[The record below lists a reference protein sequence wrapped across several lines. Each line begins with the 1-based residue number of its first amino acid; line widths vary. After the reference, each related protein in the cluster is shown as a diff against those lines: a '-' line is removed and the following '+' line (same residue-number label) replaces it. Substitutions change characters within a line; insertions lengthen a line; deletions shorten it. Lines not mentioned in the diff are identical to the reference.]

1 MELNGKV
8 CLVTGGTRGIGAA
21 TAAALEQAGATVVAV
36 GRADADFAD
45 PADAAALAERVLE
58 EHGRV
63 DVLVNNAAVR
73 LDAPVAATE
82 LDALDASFQVN
93 VLSPIV
99 LAAALTPGMAER
111 GEGVV
116 VNLVAPAVSG
126 GRRGMAPYAASK
138 AALWSFTQT
147 LRQEVGGKGVSVFG
161 FDPGWVKTDLAPDGK
176 DEPAAAAQRL
186 LARIVEAPRSAREP
200 LT

>member
-1 MELNGKV
+1 MDLSEKV

-21 TAAALEQAGATVVAV
+21 VAAALTRAGATVIAV
-36 GRADADFAD
+36 GRADADFTD
-45 PADAAALAERVLE
+45 PADAAALAERVLG

-63 DVLVNNAAVR
+63 DVLVNNATD
-73 LDAPVAATE
+73 LQ
-82 LDALDASFQVN
+82 ALDTTFQVN
-93 VLSPIV
+93 ALSPMV

-116 VNLVAPAVSG
+116 VNLVAPAVAG

-147 LRQEVGGKGVSVFG
+147 LRQEVGGQGVSVFG
-161 FDPGWVKTDLAPDGK
+161 FDPGWVRTDLAPDGT
-176 DEPAAAAQRL
+176 DEPDAAAARL
-186 LARIVEAPRSAREP
+186 LARIAEAPRRAREP

>member
-1 MELNGKV
+1 MELQGKV

-21 TAAALEQAGATVVAV
+21 TVNALRAAGATVVAV
-36 GRADADFAD
+36 GRADADLTD
-45 PADAAALAERVLE
+45 PAEAAALAARVLA
-58 EHGRV
+58 EHGHV

-73 LDAPVAATE
+73 LDGPVAATDLE
-82 LDALDASFQVN
+82 ALDASFQVN
-93 VLSPIV
+93 VLSPVV
-99 LAAALTPGMAER
+99 LAGALSPGMTER

-116 VNLVAPAVSG
+116 VNLVAPAVAG

-161 FDPGWVKTDLAPDGK
+161 FDPGWVQTDLAPDGK
-176 DEPAAAAQRL
+176 DTAQAAASRL
-186 LARIVEAPRSAREP
+186 VARIVEAPRSAREP

>member
-161 FDPGWVKTDLAPDGK
+161 FDPGWVKTNLAPDGK

>member
-1 MELNGKV
+1 
-8 CLVTGGTRGIGAA
+8 
-21 TAAALEQAGATVVAV
+21 
-36 GRADADFAD
+36 
-45 PADAAALAERVLE
+45 
-58 EHGRV
+58 
-63 DVLVNNAAVR
+63 VLVNNAAVR
-73 LDAPVAATE
+73 LDAPVTATDLE
-82 LDALDASFQVN
+82 ALDASFQVN

-99 LAAALTPGMAER
+99 LAGALAPGMAER

-116 VNLVAPAVSG
+116 VNLVAPAVAG

-161 FDPGWVKTDLAPDGK
+161 FDPGWVKTDLAPDGN
-176 DEPAAAAQRL
+176 DTPEAAAARL
-186 LARIVEAPRSAREP
+186 VARIAEAPRSAREP

>member
-1 MELNGKV
+1 MDLHGAV
-8 CLVTGGTRGIGAA
+8 CLVTGGTRGIGRA
-21 TAAALEQAGATVVAV
+21 TAEALRAADATVVAV
-36 GRADADFAD
+36 GRADADLSD
-45 PADAAALAERVLE
+45 PGEAAGLAERVLA

-73 LDAPVAATE
+73 LDAPVAAVTLE
-82 LDALDASFQVN
+82 ALDASFQVN
-93 VLSPIV
+93 CLSPMV
-99 LAAALTPGMAER
+99 LAGALTPGMAER
-111 GEGVV
+111 GAGVV

-161 FDPGWVKTDLAPDGK
+161 FDPGWVRTDLAPDGTRAP
-176 DEPAAAAQRL
+176 EEAAAAL